1 MGPSDSPITC
11 PTCGTENTPHA
22 RYCTNCGVA
31 VGSQPAE
38 ASKTSGDVEYSLHR
52 CSFHP
57 DVETGLACGKCGQNI
72 CPRCMIQTPVGSRC
86 RDCAQVTRLPTFDV
100 STSYLVRASS
110 AAVVIGVVTAIV
122 WNLIVNA
129 TGIYV
134 GSVLT
139 IGAGYL
145 VGEAISLAANR
156 KRGRSLAI
164 IAGISMTIFAVL
176 SGLLFSIFS
185 IFGIIS
191 LVFAY
196 YIAVN
201 RVR

>member
-1 MGPSDSPITC
+1 MGPSASSIPC
-11 PTCGTENTPHA
+11 ATCGAEYRPHA

-31 VGSQPAE
+31 VGSYPVE
-38 ASKTSGDVEYSLHR
+38 AFKPSEEVEYSLPR

-57 DVETGLACGKCGQNI
+57 DVETGLACGKCGQYI
-72 CPRCMIQTPVGSRC
+72 CPRCMIQTPVGARC
-86 RDCAQVTRLPTFDV
+86 RDCAHVTRLPTFDV
-100 STSYLVRASS
+100 STGYLVRASS
-110 AAVVIGVVTAIV
+110 AAVVVGVATAIV
-122 WNLIVNA
+122 WTLIVNA
-129 TGIYV
+129 TGIYI

-145 VGEAISLAANR
+145 VGESISLAANR

-164 IAGISMTIFAVL
+164 IAGISMTIFAIL
-176 SGLLFSIFS
+176 SGLLFYIFS
-185 IFGIIS
+185 ILGIIS